1 MGLETVGLLCVAA
14 LAVGLGVGWVV
25 ATARVRA
32 AGTDSAARVA
42 ALEATLQAE
51 TQARDTARRERDEVR
66 ALLASR
72 EADASKVREDV
83 SRLSAEK
90 AAVATQAESLAQRLA
105 EEEARGRATLERKGE
120 VEAKLSATSSELA
133 TYRDGAE
140 RQRAE
145 LETRLAAADTA
156 VAALRA
162 ECERLQGALAE
173 SETRLARTSAELS
186 AAQVSLQAALTSAA
200 AVEAELRAR
209 LEAADQTIRTSTEK
223 ISQFQADLE
232 HERTLAAATRTE
244 LESERSGHVRT
255 REDTAER
262 LQQLRADVDR
272 EAREAR
278 SLRAVLEEARVENSK
293 LLAELTKEREAHQE
307 KVKAYQDA
315 EVRLTAAFEGLASNA
330 LHTNNERFIELARR
344 TTEEL
349 QKKAGEDFEQRQ
361 TAIASL
367 VEPIEKTLGALDEKV
382 QKSEAERIAAAA
394 SLLTRLE
401 AVDAST
407 RQVSKEAGNLVNALK
422 KSGVRGR
429 WGELQLRRVVELAG
443 LVDHCDFDEQ
453 QSLQGQDGRLRP
465 DLIVR
470 MPGRRS
476 LVVDSKAPLEAYLHA
491 QEEASEEKRA
501 EYLAQHAKAVRD
513 HLKSLA
519 DRRYAEHLETSPDF
533 VVMFLPGEAFF
544 SAAIDQD
551 PELLAA
557 SGQNKVILA
566 SPTTLLALLLVVAYG
581 WRQDS
586 LAQNARDIAALGQ
599 QFHDRIC
606 QLADHLSHVGKHLGQ
621 SVEAY
626 NSAIGSLE
634 SRLLPTARRLKAL
647 HAAGAKDVTE
657 LNHVD
662 LHPRALR
669 APELLTGGPGEIID
683 AIPDSEAAVVGADRR
698 VVASTSS
705 PNHHEP

>member
-1 MGLETVGLLCVAA
+1 MSLETVALLGVAG
-14 LAVGLGVGWVV
+14 LAVGFGVGWVV
-25 ATARVRA
+25 ATARGKA
-32 AGTDSAARVA
+32 ASTDSAARAA

-51 TQARDTARRERDEVR
+51 SHARDTARRERDEAR

-72 EADASKVREDV
+72 EADVSKVREDV
-83 SRLSAEK
+83 SRLAAEK
-90 AAVATQAESLAQRLA
+90 AAVSTQAESLARRLA
-105 EEEARGRATLERKGE
+105 EEEARGRATLDRKAE
-120 VEAKLSATSSELA
+120 VEASLSAVSSELA

-145 LETRLAAADTA
+145 LETRLANADA
-156 VAALRA
+156 VVTGLRS
-162 ECERLQGALAE
+162 ENERLQAALAE
-173 SETRLARTSAELS
+173 SETRLARTAAELS
-186 AAQVSLQAALTSAA
+186 AAHASLQAALTSAGA
-200 AVEAELRAR
+200 AEAELRAR
-209 LEAADQTIRTSTEK
+209 LDAADQAARTSAEK
-223 ISQFQADLE
+223 VSQLQADLE
-232 HERTLAAATRTE
+232 QERTLAASTRTE
-244 LESERSGHVRT
+244 LESERAAHLRT
-255 REDTAER
+255 RQDTAER
-262 LQQLRADVDR
+262 MQQLRAELDR
-272 EAREAR
+272 QTQDARA
-278 SLRAVLEEARVENSK
+278 LRVTLEEARVDNSR
-293 LLAELTKEREAHQE
+293 LLAELTKEQEAHQG
-307 KVKAYQDA
+307 KLKAYQEA
-315 EVRLTAAFEGLASNA
+315 EARLTAAFEGLASNA
-330 LHTNNERFIELARR
+330 LHTNNQRFIELARR

-349 QKKAGEDFEQRQ
+349 QKKAGDDFEQRQ
-361 TAIASL
+361 KAIASL
-367 VEPIEKTLGALDEKV
+367 VQPIEQTLGALDDKV
-382 QKSEAERIAAAA
+382 QKAEAERIAAAA

-407 RQVSKEAGNLVNALK
+407 RQVSREAGNLVNALK

-453 QSLQGQDGRLRP
+453 PSLQGQDGRLRP

-501 EYLAQHAKAVRD
+501 EYLAQHAKAVRE

-557 SGQNKVILA
+557 SGQNKVVLA

-669 APELLTGGPGEIID
+669 APELLAAGSGEIID
-683 AIPDSEAAVVGADRR
+683 AIHD
-698 VVASTSS
+698 
-705 PNHHEP
+705 NEPALAGVD